1 MNKLHVFITPFPG
14 KKMRKK
20 DWGSPSPGDLQGPI
34 GPLFEQRAGAA
45 GKAACAI
52 VAQEPLGQDP
62 AASDGGSR

>member
-1 MNKLHVFITPFPG
+1 
-14 KKMRKK
+14 MRKK